1 MLEPSRIELKEIRLS
16 AAIIRDLKSLHTAI
30 NELRA
35 AGSYAQL
42 APLRSVAVFSAAPE
56 KVETPI
62 LTHGPDI
69 STTSHQSDMLD
80 RDAEMA
86 DGPSQCQS
94 RDEDL
99 NQAPITSLYRLTR
112 LSSLRS
118 QHLPTSTNGADSPGA
133 MSKDLISNG
142 ILDLA
147 DADRLTRAY
156 LETTDHY
163 LYGIASK
170 YKDLANIRKGSSL
183 LLAAI
188 CTVSAL
194 QNPAGKELYRICHAE
209 LRRLISNFVFTPSP
223 NLEDFRG
230 LCIASFWLSDISW
243 SVSGIAIRRAVEFEL
258 HKSFDFAVESG
269 AVNPLS
275 SKAVFSIS
283 ETLADRVRLWYLF
296 YICDQHLSIL
306 YGRNPTVRD
315 EDSVRNWDT
324 YFTLAGDA
332 FSDKRIFSQVALVR
346 ILSEVSE
353 AFGQNK
359 ESRIPVVFKSQIDN
373 FNHQLDRW
381 VALWLSRYGMF
392 NLDLH
397 QIDACN

>member
-1 MLEPSRIELKEIRLS
+1 LLEPSWIELTEIRLS
-16 AAIIRDLKSLHTAI
+16 AAIVRDLKRLHTAI

-35 AGSYAQL
+35 AGSYTPL
-42 APLRSVAVFSAAPE
+42 APLRSVAMFSATPE
-56 KVETPI
+56 NVETPI
-62 LTHGPDI
+62 STRGPDL

-80 RDAEMA
+80 RDAEMTE
-86 DGPSQCQS
+86 GPSQCETH
-94 RDEDL
+94 DEDL
-99 NQAPITSLYRLTR
+99 NQPPITSLYQLTR

-118 QHLPTSTNGADSPGA
+118 QHLPTSTNGTDGLAA

-156 LETTDHY
+156 LETIDHY

-170 YKDLANIRKGSSL
+170 YKDLTSIRRGSSL

-194 QNPAGKELYRICHAE
+194 QNPAGKELYRVCHAE

-258 HKSFDFAVESG
+258 HKSFRFAVESS
-269 AVNPLS
+269 AVKSPSS
-275 SKAVFSIS
+275 SKAVSSIS
-283 ETLADRVRLWYLF
+283 EALVERVRLWYLF

-315 EDSVRNWDT
+315 EDSVRNWET

-332 FSDKRIFSQVALVR
+332 FSDTRICSQVALVR

-353 AFGQNK
+353 TFGQNK
-359 ESRIPVVFKSQIDN
+359 ESRIPIVFKSQIDN

-381 VALWLSRYGMF
+381 VALWLSRFGMS
-392 NLDLH
+392 NLDLLH
-397 QIDACN
+397 Q